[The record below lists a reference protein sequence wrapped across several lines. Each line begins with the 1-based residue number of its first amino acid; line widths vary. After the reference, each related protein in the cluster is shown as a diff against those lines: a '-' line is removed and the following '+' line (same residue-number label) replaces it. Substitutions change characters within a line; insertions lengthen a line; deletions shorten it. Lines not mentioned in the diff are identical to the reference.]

1 MADQT
6 KPLEIDILRS
16 PLGRARGLGA
26 AHTGAAHWWSQR
38 LTALALVPL
47 TLWFICAAI
56 RLEGAPRTEIAAW
69 LHAPL
74 PLVLMLCL
82 IAATFRHLELGL
94 RVVIEDYVHENPMR
108 LTLLLGQR
116 VACILLALL
125 CFAATLELGL

>member
-1 MADQT
+1 MASPAERVQ
-6 KPLEIDILRS
+6 IDILRS
-16 PLGRARGLGA
+16 QLGQVRGLGA
-26 AHTGAAHWWSQR
+26 ARVGAGHWWSQR

-56 RLEGAPRTEIAAW
+56 RLEGASRADIAGW
-69 LHAPL
+69 LHAPV

-94 RVVIEDYVHENPMR
+94 RVVIEDYVQQNPAR
-108 LTLLLGQR
+108 LMLLLGQR
-116 VACILLALL
+116 VICILLALF

>member
-1 MADQT
+1 MADQS
-6 KPLEIDILRS
+6 KPVEIDILRS
-16 PLGRARGLGA
+16 PLGRVRGLGA
-26 AHTGAAHWWSQR
+26 AHAGAAHWWSQR

-56 RLEGAPRTEIAAW
+56 RLEGASRADIAAW
-69 LHAPL
+69 LHAPV

-94 RVVIEDYVHENPMR
+94 RVVIEDYVHDGPAR
-108 LTLLLGQR
+108 LTLLLAQR